1 MRKISAGKNS
11 AAAGGRR
18 AGPRVWQLQEAKAR
32 FSELFRLARSSGP
45 QRVTRH
51 GREAV
56 VVIEAE
62 EFERLLERE
71 KAPRSLVD
79 FFAQSPLAGSGI
91 KLTREPD
98 LGREV
103 EL

>member
-1 MRKISAGKNS
+1 MPHTSTWK
-11 AAAGGRR
+11 
-18 AGPRVWQLQEAKAR
+18 LQDAKAR

-56 VVIEAE
+56 VVIPAE
-62 EFERLLERE
+62 EFDRLTRSSRE
-71 KAPRSLVD
+71 PKSLVR
-79 FFAQSPLAGSGI
+79 FFRESPLAASGI
-91 KLTREPD
+91 DLERRPD
-98 LGREV
+98 YGRSV